1 MKTLDEFANFYG
13 TDKGSGI
20 HDYCRK
26 YEKYLPFK
34 REDKLKIFEIG
45 VARGESLRMWKDY
58 YYNSDIL
65 SIDILPECKQY
76 EENRISIEIGSQTD
90 GVFLDGI
97 SHKYGP
103 FDMIID
109 DGSHINSDVI
119 YSFQRL
125 LQYIR
130 LGGIYIVE
138 DASTSYWPEYGGGR
152 DKPESTIEYF
162 KSLVDFVNFFGDF
175 SERTVPGKQE
185 KIYTLYR
192 RDKEL
197 LEQYQRMGC
206 NHIGTQIESL
216 NFLNSI
222 IIITKR

>member
-1 MKTLDEFANFYG
+1 MIMDELANFYG
-13 TDKGSGI
+13 TDKGSVI

-26 YEKYLPFK
+26 YEKYIKFK
-34 REDKLKIFEIG
+34 REDKFKIFEIG
-45 VARGESLRMWKDY
+45 IAGGESLRMWRDY

-65 SIDILPECKQY
+65 GIDILPECKQY
-76 EENRISIEIGSQTD
+76 KENRISIEIGDQTD
-90 GVFLDGI
+90 DIFLYNI
-97 SHKYGP
+97 CKKYGP

-119 YSFQRL
+119 YTFQYL
-125 LQYIR
+125 FQHIR
-130 LGGIYIVE
+130 SGGIYIVE
-138 DASTSYWPEYGGGR
+138 DASTSYWPYYGGGR
-152 DKPESTIEYF
+152 DNPDSIIKYF
-162 KSLVDFVNFFGDF
+162 KNLVDYVNFFGEF
-175 SERTVPGKQE
+175 SERTIPGEQE

-197 LEQYQRMGC
+197 LEQNQKRGY
-206 NHIGTQIESL
+206 NHIGDQIESL